1 MPQSQSQAADLY
13 REFVIS
19 FMLHNQSV
27 ADRLGLQTVDVA
39 ALILMEMRGP
49 LAVGAIS
56 AELDLPSASATRL
69 VDRLERGGYVRRTRS
84 PHDRRAVI
92 VEPLAEG
99 MEKYYAE
106 ARTSERHLGK
116 VAEHFG
122 PEQAALM
129 LEMFTRVAAAYRDA
143 TQELRERPF

>member
-1 MPQSQSQAADLY
+1 MPDNNPAADLY

-19 FMLHNQSV
+19 FMLHNQAV

-49 LAVGAIS
+49 LPVGAIS
-56 AELDLPSASATRL
+56 AGLDLPSASATRL

-92 VEPLAEG
+92 VEPVEEG
-99 MEKYYAE
+99 MAGYYA
-106 ARTSERHLGK
+106 AAATSQRHLEK
-116 VAEHFG
+116 VAERFG
-122 PEQAALM
+122 SEQAALM
-129 LEMFTRVAAAYRDA
+129 LEMFTHVAAAYRDA
-143 TQELRERPF
+143 TQELREKPA

>member
-1 MPQSQSQAADLY
+1 MPDSHPAADLY

-19 FMLHNQSV
+19 FMLHNQAV
-27 ADRLGLQTVDVA
+27 AERLGLQTVDVA

-49 LAVGAIS
+49 LPVGAIS

-84 PHDRRAVI
+84 AQDRRAVI
-92 VEPLAEG
+92 VEPVEDG
-99 MEKYYAE
+99 MAGYYE
-106 ARTSERHLGK
+106 AAMTSQRHLEK

-122 PEQAALM
+122 PEQAAVM
-129 LEMFTRVAAAYRDA
+129 LEMFTHVAAAYRGA
-143 TQELRERPF
+143 TQELRDKPT

>member
-1 MPQSQSQAADLY
+1 MAQSSSPADLY

-19 FMLHNQSV
+19 FMLHNQAV
-27 ADRLGLQTVDVA
+27 ADRLGLQMADVA

-49 LAVGAIS
+49 LPVGALS
-56 AELDLPSASATRL
+56 AGLDLPSASATRL

-84 PHDRRAVI
+84 AQDRRAVI
-92 VEPLAEG
+92 VEPVAEG
-99 MEKYYAE
+99 MAKYYA
-106 ARTSERHLGK
+106 AAALSERHLGR

-122 PEQAALM
+122 PEQAAMM

-143 TQELRERPF
+143 TQELQEGPS